1 MSSIA
6 RIESAPDLTE
16 QVRQRLLEAIC
27 AGDLAPGVR
36 VTQEELAASLAVSRQ
51 PVLQA
56 LRLLKRDGFLTDAG
70 RRGLMVSPLDGHT
83 IAQVYEVRGVLD
95 GLAARRAAGAGMKLD
110 RSVIAAGRRA
120 AAGKALGPMIEAD
133 MRFHRLLYAA
143 SGNAFIAQTAD
154 LHWQHIRRAM
164 GAVLQSEGLRASVW
178 DEHEAILDAIDATDA
193 ERAEHLARQ
202 HGEAAGR
209 NLARRLTDRTEQT
222 DESMSIKET
231 MQ

>member
-6 RIESAPDLTE
+6 RIESTPDLTE

-27 AGDLAPGVR
+27 AGELAPGAR

-70 RRGLMVSPLDGHT
+70 RRGLMVSQLDGRT

-95 GLAARRAAGAGMKLD
+95 GLAARRAAMAGIEFD
-110 RSVIAAGRRA
+110 RGVIAAGRRA
-120 AAGKALGPMIEAD
+120 AAGKSLAPMVEAD

-143 SGNAFIAQTAD
+143 SGNPFIEQTAD

-178 DEHEAILDAIDATDA
+178 DEHEAILDAIDAADAARA
-193 ERAEHLARQ
+193 ERLARE

-209 NLARRLTDRTEQT
+209 NLARRLSDRTEQT
-222 DESMSIKET
+222 DESTPTEET

>member
-6 RIESAPDLTE
+6 RIESVPDLTE

-27 AGDLAPGVR
+27 AGELAPGAR

-70 RRGLMVSPLDGHT
+70 RRGLMVSPLDGRT

-95 GLAARRAAGAGMKLD
+95 ALAARRAAEAGTEID

-120 AAGKALGPMIEAD
+120 ATGKTLGPMIEAD

-143 SGNAFIAQTAD
+143 SGNPFIEQTAD

-164 GAVLQSEGLRASVW
+164 GAVLQLEGLRASVW
-178 DEHEAILDAIDATDA
+178 DEHEAILDAIDAKDADRA
-193 ERAEHLARQ
+193 ERLARL

-209 NLARRLTDRTEQT
+209 NLARRLTARTEQT
-222 DESMSIKET
+222 DESMPTEET